1 MVPAVDRAIDL
12 LQEMARAGK
21 PLTLAELSERTAT
34 SRSTAFNTL
43 ATLQAHGFVEKNAR
57 FKTYRLGL
65 ALFELGNAYLSQVSL
80 TPAFMECAEELVAM
94 TSEAVKLA
102 MRDGRDVVYLAT
114 LEGPQSIHTVAQPGA
129 RFPAHATAVGKVLLA
144 QLPAA
149 ELAALYADYLFPAR
163 TPHTLRTLD
172 QLDAQVDF
180 VRQHGYAVDREE
192 STIGLSCLA
201 APVYDHTGAIVA
213 AMSIG
218 VPNQRCSAER
228 LLDLSQLVMRSAR
241 QLSHILGWQDALQPA
256 EKVLATSG

>member
-1 MVPAVDRAIDL
+1 VVPAVDRAIGL

-43 ATLQAHGFVEKNAR
+43 ATLQAHGFVEKNVR

-65 ALFELGNAYLSQVSL
+65 ALFELGNAYLAQVSL
-80 TPAFMECAEELVAM
+80 TPAFMECAEQLVAV
-94 TSEAVKLA
+94 SGEAVKLA
-102 MRDGRDVVYLAT
+102 MRDGCDVVYLAT
-114 LEGPQSIHTVAQPGA
+114 QEGPQSIHTVAQPGA

-144 QLPAA
+144 PLTTA
-149 ELAALYADYLFPAR
+149 ELAALYDGYPFPAR

-172 QLDAQVDF
+172 QLCAQLDF
-180 VRQHGYAVDREE
+180 VRQYGYAVDREE

-201 APVYDHTGAIVA
+201 APVYDHTRAMVA

-228 LLDLSQLVMRSAR
+228 LVELGDLVKRYAS
-241 QLSHILGWQDALQPA
+241 QLSHTLGGPEHAP
-256 EKVLATSG
+256 GPPHP